1 MFTTHQSNDVF
12 KGHVLICKRYVASSI
27 RLRFFIL
34 PQFENILTVAEL
46 MYRRNTSGATTTLN
60 IECVRTSLIVAAN
73 AVHRSIGS
81 LRLPVV

>member
-1 MFTTHQSNDVF
+1 MTCSKDTCLSASDTSHRQSDCVF
-12 KGHVLICKRYVASSI
+12 FV
-27 RLRFFIL
+27 L
-34 PQFENILTVAEL
+34 PQFQNILTVAEL

-81 LRLPVV
+81 LRLLVI